1 MRWIVITKTK
11 MVVIFN
17 LLNPHL
23 STVSLPTEEVF
34 QVNCQ
39 NRPVANLPGVA
50 TFGFSFSKLVFF
62 PFYEGLNL
70 IVCQRYGFFSA
81 LAAIIRES
89 SVKQLV
95 LRIVKALPFN
105 YQPDRVAPKASVSSW
120 LAISTHVKK
129 YEIFSS
135 ALLRLFS
142 GPEILV

>member
-1 MRWIVITKTK
+1 MCWIVITKTT

-50 TFGFSFSKLVFF
+50 K
-62 PFYEGLNL
+62 EGLNL